1 MQIGETN
8 GLTAVIMHVTYT
20 IDYMLLHK
28 SFIHSVFIF
37 EEKQYVSSQ
46 DWIKHGL
53 LAHFRI
59 LYANAVHSTI
69 ATLRTLVIRLA
80 NVMCADEAHSGI
92 VWETTL

>member
-1 MQIGETN
+1 
-8 GLTAVIMHVTYT
+8 
-20 IDYMLLHK
+20 MLLNK
-28 SFIHSVFIF
+28 RFIHSVFIF
-37 EEKQYVSSQ
+37 EETQYVSSQ

-53 LAHFRI
+53 FAPYFRI

>member
-1 MQIGETN
+1 
-8 GLTAVIMHVTYT
+8 
-20 IDYMLLHK
+20 MLLNK

-37 EEKQYVSSQ
+37 EEIQYASSQ

-53 LAHFRI
+53 FAPYFRI